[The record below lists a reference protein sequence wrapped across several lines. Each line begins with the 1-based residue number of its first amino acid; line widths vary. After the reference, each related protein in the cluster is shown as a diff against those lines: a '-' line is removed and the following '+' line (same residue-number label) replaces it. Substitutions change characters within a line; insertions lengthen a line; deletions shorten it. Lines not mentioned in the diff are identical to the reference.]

1 MSPST
6 YPNALPKPAHLQ
18 PRPTVKLPD
27 AGRREKKP
35 AVPVIR
41 RLYWAGGSVAVG
53 AVIAWL
59 VGG

>member
-18 PRPTVKLPD
+18 ARPIAKLPD
-27 AGRREKKP
+27 AGRLEKRP
-35 AVPVIR
+35 AVPVIH
-41 RLYWAGGSVAVG
+41 RLYWAVGSVAVG

-59 VGG
+59 VSG